1 MRNNIPSL
9 LTATLLLLVPLTGV
23 AEPPA
28 DVQPPPPGGNTARR
42 PSEHWLEAI
51 RKKDPGE
58 HRRLDRLR
66 TESPDEFASELRKR
80 IRARSVERLLEQN
93 PRLRE
98 FLNTLP
104 PEERESLSEA
114 LRQFAG
120 VSRRFPGAHEIRQ
133 EPSRTRSR
141 EEQETP
147 EAPATKGNSKP
158 FRTLAEREAAYD
170 RRTQMI
176 ESEVD
181 RITRQLEKL
190 RRLLE
195 ERKASR
201 NRMINGQPVD

>member
-1 MRNNIPSL
+1 MKIHTPL
-9 LTATLLLLVPLTGV
+9 LFTITLLLLMPLSGV
-23 AEPPA
+23 AEPPPDA
-28 DVQPPPPGGNTARR
+28 QTPPPAGNIARR

-58 HRRLDRLR
+58 HRRLERLR

-80 IRARSVERLLEQN
+80 IQARSVERLLEQS

-98 FLNTLP
+98 FYNSLP
-104 PEERESLSEA
+104 PGEQEA
-114 LRQFAG
+114 LNETLRQFA
-120 VSRRFPGAHEIRQ
+120 VTSRRFPGNHGIRQ
-133 EPSRTRSR
+133 EPSRQQSR
-141 EEQETP
+141 DTPETA
-147 EAPATKGNSKP
+147 EAPATNGNTKP
-158 FRTLAEREAAYD
+158 FATLAEREAAYD

-176 ESEVD
+176 ENEVD

-201 NRMINGQPVD
+201 DRTINAHPVE